1 MFECL
6 IAGDSIAVG
15 IQQFA
20 RQCEMVAKGGI
31 NSWQFNK
38 MYPLPLIA
46 RTVVISL
53 GSNDH
58 KGVRTKE
65 ELIRIRERV
74 TAERVFWVLPH
85 GNLHAPQNLP
95 IEQTQQWVREV
106 AAHHGDGI
114 IPIRNVQADQIHPSH
129 TGYKDI
135 VEKTR

>member
-20 RQCEMVAKGGI
+20 RHCEMVAKGGI

-38 MYPLPLIA
+38 MYALPLTA
-46 RTVVISL
+46 RTVIISM

-74 TAERVFWVLPH
+74 TAKRVFWVLPH

-95 IEQTQQWVREV
+95 IEQIQQWVREV
-106 AAHHGDGI
+106 AAQYGDSI
-114 IPIRNVQADQIHPSH
+114 IPIRNTQPDGIHPSH
-129 TGYKDI
+129 LSYRDI
-135 VEKTR
+135 AEQAR

>member
-38 MYPLPLIA
+38 MYQMSLTA
-46 RTVVISL
+46 RTVVISM

-85 GNLHAPQNLP
+85 GNLHAPVSYTHLTLP
-95 IEQTQQWVREV
+95 TILRV
-106 AAHHGDGI
+106 
-114 IPIRNVQADQIHPSH
+114 
-129 TGYKDI
+129 
-135 VEKTR
+135 